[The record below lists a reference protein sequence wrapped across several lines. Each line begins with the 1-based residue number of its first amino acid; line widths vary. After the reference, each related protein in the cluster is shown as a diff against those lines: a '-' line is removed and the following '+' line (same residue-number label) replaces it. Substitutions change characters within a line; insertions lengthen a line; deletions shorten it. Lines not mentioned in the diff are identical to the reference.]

1 MKAVIMA
8 GGRGTRIAAL
18 AGDLP
23 KPMLP
28 IDGRP
33 VLERE
38 LGSLRE
44 QGVTDVLI
52 TVGHLAP
59 AIMEYFGDGS
69 GCSPQTG
76 RPFGVHIEYFVEKE
90 PLGNAGAL
98 FRIRDRLDEDFL
110 LLNGDVM
117 FDVDLQRFAAFHK
130 VHGGLATLFTELIP
144 KFQVGVVEFSVEY
157 FLFIP
162 LTLAMLFDPLSAA
175 LGAAT
180 GELVFSEIMLG
191 QFGGLGEL
199 EKFLTV
205 TIGVY
210 IAGRL
215 VKDPRNRA
223 LVGVAAITGTAAQ
236 LLMGTVVD
244 ILKVQ
249 LAVEDF
255 EAVAG
260 LPESVFAT
268 EGFAF
273 LNDLLFSG
281 ILFCLLPTL
290 YLVPKLYGK
299 IEPLLGM
306 APRTPESAVSGI
318 SPKALIVCAV
328 GFVCAIVA
336 ELAATAGMSLI
347 DWEAEW
353 AESGTAMAVGMVA
366 AAAVAII
373 ALLVIKKNAGKKAAV
388 N

>member
-1 MKAVIMA
+1 MS
-8 GGRGTRIAAL
+8 IAQKQTATQSQKL
-18 AGDLP
+18 
-23 KPMLP
+23 M
-28 IDGRP
+28 IF
-33 VLERE
+33 VLSM
-38 LGSLRE
+38 SL
-44 QGVTDVLI
+44 
-52 TVGHLAP
+52 
-59 AIMEYFGDGS
+59 Y
-69 GCSPQTG
+69 
-76 RPFGVHIEYFVEKE
+76 
-90 PLGNAGAL
+90 
-98 FRIRDRLDEDFL
+98 
-110 LLNGDVM
+110 
-117 FDVDLQRFAAFHK
+117 
-130 VHGGLATLFTELIP
+130 GLATLFTELIP
-144 KFQVGVVEFSVEY
+144 SFQVGIVEFSVEF

-210 IAGRL
+210 ITGRL
-215 VKDPRNRA
+215 VKDPKNRA
-223 LVGVAAITGTAAQ
+223 MVGVAAITGTAAQ

-306 APRTPESAVSGI
+306 APRTPDSAVSGI
-318 SPKALIVCAV
+318 SPKVLIVCAV
-328 GFVCAIVA
+328 GFVAAIAA
-336 ELAATAGMSLI
+336 ELAATAGMSLV

-353 AESGTAMAVGMVA
+353 AGNGTALALGMVA
-366 AAAVAII
+366 AAVIAIA
-373 ALLVIKKNAGKKAAV
+373 ALLVIKRNVEKKAAV
-388 N
+388 K

>member
-1 MKAVIMA
+1 MS
-8 GGRGTRIAAL
+8 IAQKQTATQSQKL
-18 AGDLP
+18 
-23 KPMLP
+23 M
-28 IDGRP
+28 IF
-33 VLERE
+33 VLSM
-38 LGSLRE
+38 SL
-44 QGVTDVLI
+44 
-52 TVGHLAP
+52 
-59 AIMEYFGDGS
+59 Y
-69 GCSPQTG
+69 
-76 RPFGVHIEYFVEKE
+76 
-90 PLGNAGAL
+90 
-98 FRIRDRLDEDFL
+98 
-110 LLNGDVM
+110 
-117 FDVDLQRFAAFHK
+117 
-130 VHGGLATLFTELIP
+130 GLATLFTELIP
-144 KFQVGVVEFSVEY
+144 SFQVGIVEFSVEF

-215 VKDPRNRA
+215 VKDPKNRA
-223 LVGVAAITGTAAQ
+223 VVGVAAIAGTAAQ

-353 AESGTAMAVGMVA
+353 AESGTALAVGMIV

-373 ALLVIKKNAGKKAAV
+373 ALLVIKKNAEKKAAV

>member
-1 MKAVIMA
+1 MS
-8 GGRGTRIAAL
+8 IAQKQTATQSQKL
-18 AGDLP
+18 
-23 KPMLP
+23 M
-28 IDGRP
+28 IF
-33 VLERE
+33 VLSM
-38 LGSLRE
+38 SL
-44 QGVTDVLI
+44 
-52 TVGHLAP
+52 
-59 AIMEYFGDGS
+59 Y
-69 GCSPQTG
+69 
-76 RPFGVHIEYFVEKE
+76 
-90 PLGNAGAL
+90 
-98 FRIRDRLDEDFL
+98 
-110 LLNGDVM
+110 
-117 FDVDLQRFAAFHK
+117 
-130 VHGGLATLFTELIP
+130 GLATLFTELIP

-157 FLFIP
+157 FLFSP

-215 VKDPRNRA
+215 VKDPKNRA
-223 LVGVAAITGTAAQ
+223 MVGIAAITGTSAQ

-306 APRTPESAVSGI
+306 APRTPDSAVSGI
-318 SPKALIVCAV
+318 SPKALVVCAV

-353 AESGTAMAVGMVA
+353 AESGTAMAVGMIVA
-366 AAAVAII
+366 AVIAII
-373 ALLVIKKNAGKKAAV
+373 ALLVIKKNAEKKAAV

>member
-1 MKAVIMA
+1 MSTMQKQS
-8 GGRGTRIAAL
+8 AAQSQKL
-18 AGDLP
+18 
-23 KPMLP
+23 MVF
-28 IDGRP
+28 
-33 VLERE
+33 VLTM
-38 LGSLRE
+38 SL
-44 QGVTDVLI
+44 
-52 TVGHLAP
+52 
-59 AIMEYFGDGS
+59 Y
-69 GCSPQTG
+69 
-76 RPFGVHIEYFVEKE
+76 
-90 PLGNAGAL
+90 
-98 FRIRDRLDEDFL
+98 
-110 LLNGDVM
+110 
-117 FDVDLQRFAAFHK
+117 
-130 VHGGLATLFTELIP
+130 GLATLFTELIP
-144 KFQVGVVEFSVEY
+144 KFQVGIVEFSVEY

-215 VKDPRNRA
+215 VRDPRNRGM
-223 LVGVAAITGTAAQ
+223 VGAAAIIGTAAQ
-236 LLMGTVVD
+236 LAMGTVVD

-249 LAVEDF
+249 FAVEDF

-281 ILFCLLPTL
+281 ILFCMLPCV

-306 APRTPESAVSGI
+306 QPRTENSAVSGI
-318 SPKALIVCAV
+318 NPKTIAICVL

-336 ELAATAGMSLI
+336 ELAATAGLSLI

-353 AESGTAMAVGMVA
+353 AESGTAVAVGMVV
-366 AAAVAII
+366 AAVIAI
-373 ALLVIKKNAGKKAAV
+373 AVLVVMKKNSERKAAH
-388 N
+388 

>member
-1 MKAVIMA
+1 
-8 GGRGTRIAAL
+8 
-18 AGDLP
+18 
-23 KPMLP
+23 
-28 IDGRP
+28 
-33 VLERE
+33 
-38 LGSLRE
+38 
-44 QGVTDVLI
+44 
-52 TVGHLAP
+52 
-59 AIMEYFGDGS
+59 
-69 GCSPQTG
+69 
-76 RPFGVHIEYFVEKE
+76 
-90 PLGNAGAL
+90 
-98 FRIRDRLDEDFL
+98 
-110 LLNGDVM
+110 
-117 FDVDLQRFAAFHK
+117 
-130 VHGGLATLFTELIP
+130 
-144 KFQVGVVEFSVEY
+144 
-157 FLFIP
+157 
-162 LTLAMLFDPLSAA
+162 MLFDPLSAA

-215 VKDPRNRA
+215 VKDPKNRTM
-223 LVGVAAITGTAAQ
+223 VGVAAITGTAAQ

-318 SPKALIVCAV
+318 NQPQGSDRVRRRLCVRHRSRAGRHRRHVPHRLGGRV
-328 GFVCAIVA
+328 GRERHRPGCGYGSRRRGGHHRPAGHQEERGEKVRG
-336 ELAATAGMSLI
+336 ELR
-347 DWEAEW
+347 
-353 AESGTAMAVGMVA
+353 
-366 AAAVAII
+366 
-373 ALLVIKKNAGKKAAV
+373 
-388 N
+388 

>member
-1 MKAVIMA
+1 MS
-8 GGRGTRIAAL
+8 IAQKQTATQSQKL
-18 AGDLP
+18 
-23 KPMLP
+23 M
-28 IDGRP
+28 IF
-33 VLERE
+33 VLSM
-38 LGSLRE
+38 SL
-44 QGVTDVLI
+44 
-52 TVGHLAP
+52 
-59 AIMEYFGDGS
+59 Y
-69 GCSPQTG
+69 
-76 RPFGVHIEYFVEKE
+76 
-90 PLGNAGAL
+90 
-98 FRIRDRLDEDFL
+98 
-110 LLNGDVM
+110 
-117 FDVDLQRFAAFHK
+117 
-130 VHGGLATLFTELIP
+130 GLATLFTELIP

-215 VKDPRNRA
+215 VKDPKNRA
-223 LVGVAAITGTAAQ
+223 MVGVAAITGTAAQ

-306 APRTPESAVSGI
+306 APAPRRAPSAASA
-318 SPKALIVCAV
+318 PRL
-328 GFVCAIVA
+328 
-336 ELAATAGMSLI
+336 
-347 DWEAEW
+347 
-353 AESGTAMAVGMVA
+353 
-366 AAAVAII
+366 
-373 ALLVIKKNAGKKAAV
+373 
-388 N
+388 

>member
-1 MKAVIMA
+1 MSTMQKQS
-8 GGRGTRIAAL
+8 AAQSQKL
-18 AGDLP
+18 
-23 KPMLP
+23 MVF
-28 IDGRP
+28 
-33 VLERE
+33 VLTM
-38 LGSLRE
+38 SL
-44 QGVTDVLI
+44 
-52 TVGHLAP
+52 
-59 AIMEYFGDGS
+59 Y
-69 GCSPQTG
+69 
-76 RPFGVHIEYFVEKE
+76 
-90 PLGNAGAL
+90 
-98 FRIRDRLDEDFL
+98 
-110 LLNGDVM
+110 
-117 FDVDLQRFAAFHK
+117 
-130 VHGGLATLFTELIP
+130 GLATLFTELIP
-144 KFQVGVVEFSVEY
+144 KFQVGIVEFSVEY

-215 VKDPRNRA
+215 VRDPRNRGM
-223 LVGVAAITGTAAQ
+223 VGAAAIIGTAAQ
-236 LLMGTVVD
+236 LAMGTVVD

-249 LAVEDF
+249 FAVEDF

-281 ILFCLLPTL
+281 ILFCMLPCV

-306 APRTPESAVSGI
+306 QPRTENSAVSGI
-318 SPKALIVCAV
+318 NPKTIAVCV
-328 GFVCAIVA
+328 LGFVCAIVA
-336 ELAATAGMSLI
+336 ELAATAGLSLI

-353 AESGTAMAVGMVA
+353 AESGTAVAVGMVV
-366 AAAVAII
+366 AAVIAI
-373 ALLVIKKNAGKKAAV
+373 AVLVVMKKTSERKAAH
-388 N
+388 

>member
-1 MKAVIMA
+1 MS
-8 GGRGTRIAAL
+8 IAQKQTATQSQKL
-18 AGDLP
+18 
-23 KPMLP
+23 M
-28 IDGRP
+28 IF
-33 VLERE
+33 VLSM
-38 LGSLRE
+38 SL
-44 QGVTDVLI
+44 
-52 TVGHLAP
+52 
-59 AIMEYFGDGS
+59 Y
-69 GCSPQTG
+69 
-76 RPFGVHIEYFVEKE
+76 
-90 PLGNAGAL
+90 
-98 FRIRDRLDEDFL
+98 
-110 LLNGDVM
+110 
-117 FDVDLQRFAAFHK
+117 
-130 VHGGLATLFTELIP
+130 GLATLFTELIP

-215 VKDPRNRA
+215 VKDPKNRA
-223 LVGVAAITGTAAQ
+223 MVGVAAITGTAAQ

-273 LNDLLFSG
+273 
-281 ILFCLLPTL
+281 
-290 YLVPKLYGK
+290 LYGK

-353 AESGTAMAVGMVA
+353 AESGTALAVGMVA

-373 ALLVIKKNAGKKAAV
+373 ALLVIKKNAGKKSAV

>member
-1 MKAVIMA
+1 ME
-8 GGRGTRIAAL
+8 L
-18 AGDLP
+18 AKKQTATQSQKL
-23 KPMLP
+23 MVF
-28 IDGRP
+28 
-33 VLERE
+33 VLTM
-38 LGSLRE
+38 SL
-44 QGVTDVLI
+44 
-52 TVGHLAP
+52 
-59 AIMEYFGDGS
+59 Y
-69 GCSPQTG
+69 
-76 RPFGVHIEYFVEKE
+76 
-90 PLGNAGAL
+90 
-98 FRIRDRLDEDFL
+98 
-110 LLNGDVM
+110 
-117 FDVDLQRFAAFHK
+117 
-130 VHGGLATLFTELIP
+130 GLATLFTELIP
-144 KFQVGVVEFSVEY
+144 KFQAGIVEFSVEY

-210 IAGRL
+210 IAGRM
-215 VKDPRNRA
+215 VKDPRNRKM
-223 LVGVAAITGTAAQ
+223 VGLAAITGTGLQ

-249 LAVEDF
+249 FAVEDF

-290 YLVPKLYGK
+290 FLVPKLYGK

-306 APRTPESAVSGI
+306 RPRDEKTWMGGI
-318 SPKALIVCAV
+318 SWKVILGAAAAFAV
-328 GFVCAIVA
+328 AAGA
-336 ELAATAGMSLI
+336 ELLASSGTALVE
-347 DWEAEW
+347 WEASW
-353 AESGTAMAVGMVA
+353 AESGTAMAVAMVA
-366 AAAVAII
+366 AAAV
-373 ALLVIKKNAGKKAAV
+373 VIVVLAVLKARSGKEQAV
-388 N
+388 RK

>member
-1 MKAVIMA
+1 MESVKQQANQSQKLMVFVLTMA
-8 GGRGTRIAAL
+8 L
-18 AGDLP
+18 
-23 KPMLP
+23 
-28 IDGRP
+28 
-33 VLERE
+33 
-38 LGSLRE
+38 
-44 QGVTDVLI
+44 
-52 TVGHLAP
+52 
-59 AIMEYFGDGS
+59 Y
-69 GCSPQTG
+69 
-76 RPFGVHIEYFVEKE
+76 
-90 PLGNAGAL
+90 
-98 FRIRDRLDEDFL
+98 
-110 LLNGDVM
+110 
-117 FDVDLQRFAAFHK
+117 
-130 VHGGLATLFTELIP
+130 GLATLFSELIP
-144 KFQVGVVEFSVEY
+144 KFQVGIVEFSVEY

-162 LTLAMLFDPLSAA
+162 LTLAMLFDPMSAA

-191 QFGGLGEL
+191 QFGGLGEV

-210 IAGRL
+210 VAGRL
-215 VKDPRNRA
+215 ARDPANRVM
-223 LVGVAAITGTAAQ
+223 VGIAAITGTALQ
-236 LLMGTVVD
+236 LFMGTVVD

-249 LAVEDF
+249 FAIEDF

-306 APRTPESAVSGI
+306 APRTPDSADSGI

-353 AESGTAMAVGMVA
+353 AESGTALAVGMVA

-373 ALLVIKKNAGKKAAV
+373 ALLVIKKNAGKKSAV